1 MRVNPIID
9 RLRREHADMRKI
21 IILIRMQLDL
31 IERHAEPDLVLLT
44 NALYYMRKF
53 PSVVHHPKEE
63 LVFEKLLARGAPVQT
78 EIEQTHAQHQEIYAL
93 EDNLIELAL
102 ALQKGDKQA
111 EARLLE
117 FGRHYLA
124 VQAMHA
130 ETEERVLFPAAQQ
143 NLRAYDW
150 KDVRN
155 KSVSIDDPLFGSN
168 PTERYRYLYD
178 YLLREAADKGVS
190 LPAARQ
196 TPASNSRKTSPS
208 RKSQ

>member
-1 MRVNPIID
+1 MRVNPTIEK
-9 RLRREHADMRKI
+9 LRREHADMRRI

-31 IERHAEPDLVLLT
+31 LERHAEPDLVLLT

-63 LVFEKLLARGAPVQT
+63 LIFEKLLARGAPVHK
-78 EIEQTHAQHQEIYAL
+78 EVEQLHAQHQEIYAL

-102 ALQKGDKQA
+102 ALQQGDQQA
-111 EARLLE
+111 QARLLE

-124 VQAMHA
+124 VQAMHV

-150 KDVRN
+150 KEVRK
-155 KSVSIDDPLFGSN
+155 KSVSIDDPLFGNN
-168 PTERYRYLYD
+168 PTARYRYLYD
-178 YLLREAADKGVS
+178 YLMREAAESGVS
-190 LPAARQ
+190 LPATRQ
-196 TPASNSRKTSPS
+196 TPVSSSRKTSSS
-208 RKSQ
+208 R

>member
-9 RLRREHADMRKI
+9 KLRREHADMRRV
-21 IILIRMQLDL
+21 IILIRLQLDL
-31 IERHAEPDLVLLT
+31 LERHAQPDLVLLT

-63 LVFEKLLARGAPVQT
+63 LIFEKLLARGAPVQK
-78 EIEQTHAQHQEIYAL
+78 EVEQLHAQHQEIYAL
-93 EDNLIELAL
+93 EDDLIELAL
-102 ALQKGDKQA
+102 ALQKGDCKA

-124 VQAMHA
+124 IQSMHV
-130 ETEERVLFPAAQQ
+130 ETEERFLFPAALQ

-150 KDVRN
+150 KDVRK

-168 PTERYRYLYD
+168 PPERYRYLYD
-178 YLLREAADKGVS
+178 YLLREAAESGVS

-196 TPASNSRKTSPS
+196 APASSSNKTSSS

>member
-1 MRVNPIID
+1 MRVNPTIEK
-9 RLRREHADMRKI
+9 LRREHAEMRRI
-21 IILIRMQLDL
+21 VILIRTQLDL
-31 IERHAEPDLVLLT
+31 LERHVELDLVLLT

-63 LVFEKLLARGAPVQT
+63 LIFEKLLARGAPVQK
-78 EIEQTHAQHQEIYAL
+78 EVEQLHAQHQEIYAL

-102 ALQKGDKQA
+102 ALQKGDSQA
-111 EARLLE
+111 RARLLE

-124 VQAMHA
+124 IQALHV
-130 ETEERVLFPAAQQ
+130 ETEERILFPAALQ

-150 KDVRN
+150 KDVRK

-178 YLLREAADKGVS
+178 YLLREAADSGVS
-190 LPAARQ
+190 LPVTRQ
-196 TPASNSRKTSPS
+196 APASSSRKTSSS
-208 RKSQ
+208 R